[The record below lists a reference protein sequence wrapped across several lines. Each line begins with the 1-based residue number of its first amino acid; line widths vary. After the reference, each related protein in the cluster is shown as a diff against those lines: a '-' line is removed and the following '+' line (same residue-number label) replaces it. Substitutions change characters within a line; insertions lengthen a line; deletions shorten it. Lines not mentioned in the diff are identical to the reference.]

1 MQVNYNISAMIANNA
16 LNTNDNRLA
25 DSIERLSSGLKI
37 ANAKDN
43 PSGLAMSRRMN
54 AQIRGLK
61 QSVNNASD
69 GISIMSTA
77 DGALTEVHEILQ
89 RMSELAIQATN
100 GTNSDNDRKTIQD
113 EIIQLK
119 EEISRIAET
128 TQFNGQNLLDG
139 TFDLRGYATVG
150 DAVAGENVTDP
161 KVIVNDYA
169 SSIEPGYYVIEGI
182 TADFNERIGQ
192 IDIKDMGSEYIK
204 VYKYDPVTNKIDKLT
219 PYMNDAR
226 MIPDGDLLRMETKD
240 GRFIELR
247 IGEVLENAT
256 INLNL
261 TGKGDMTLQIGAN
274 EGVTLNARIPTVSLQ
289 NLGLTYLDYTR
300 TIVDDVEANVTNL
313 TTGDRSGNTPYYDVW
328 LGSKYSTNYYYY
340 YKTIEDNTSD
350 FYKTQDYL
358 DKMQKYSDILNEYYD
373 GYGIQAYKDLAD
385 DISAMLKGQG
395 VDEPFPNT
403 GANLD
408 KQAIVS
414 TFVEK
419 YLVAYTQQNT
429 LDSYNLDEYSDTL
442 ARDIYTILTTDFT
455 GVTPKDESI
464 TIETSAREFL
474 TVFNKAE
481 ELYEAYKGESF
492 MDKIE
497 YTGDVRQDI
506 ENLVDFYGL
515 TKADLDNLKNKYDD
529 GTLTGEDV
537 DQIIN
542 TAKSNFLTQEESNL
556 VASKAAW
563 DVYLS
568 YADYLTQY
576 KDTLDPDN
584 KEEKEIIDEIVE
596 MTDAIARIDAEVDGY
611 YNPIPDSEKVLHFA
625 QEYYIDEDIQK
636 TLDRIM
642 AKEDLTDLKK
652 GRKLYDTLHYS
663 KEKGIIAPN
672 TGADQAI
679 RDVGNAIQKVSNIRS
694 RLGAY
699 QNRLEHTVKS
709 NNIVDENMT
718 AAYSRIMDV
727 DMADEMTVYSTQ
739 QVLSQAGTTML
750 AQANERPSQV
760 LQLLQR

>member
-16 LNTNDNRLA
+16 LNSNDNRLA

-61 QSVNNASD
+61 QSVNNSSD
-69 GISIMSTA
+69 GISIMTTA
-77 DGALTEVHEILQ
+77 DGALTEVHDILQ

-113 EIIQLK
+113 EVDQLK
-119 EEISRIAET
+119 EEIARIAST

-150 DAVAGENVTDP
+150 DVIEGENVTDLN
-161 KVIVNDYA
+161 VTVNDYA
-169 SSIEPGYYVIEGI
+169 NSIEPGYYVIEGI
-182 TADFNERIGQ
+182 SADFNERIGQ
-192 IDIKDMGSEYIK
+192 IDIEDMGSEYIK
-204 VYKYDPVTNKIDKLT
+204 IYKYDPVTNKIDKLT

-226 MIPDGDLLRMETKD
+226 MTTDGDLLRMETKD
-240 GRFIELR
+240 GRYIELR

-274 EGVTLNARIPTVSLQ
+274 EGVTLDARIPTVNLQ

-300 TIVDDVEANVTNL
+300 TIIDDVEANVKNI
-313 TTGDRSGNTPYYDVW
+313 TTGDLSGNTPYYDVW
-328 LGSKYSTNYYYY
+328 LGEKYATNYYYY

-385 DISAMLKGQG
+385 DITNMLKGKG
-395 VDEPFPNT
+395 VDDPFPNT
-403 GANLD
+403 GANLEN
-408 KQAIVS
+408 QTIVS

-464 TIETSAREFL
+464 TIESSAREFL

-492 MDKIE
+492 MDKIT
-497 YTGDVRQDI
+497 YTGDVRQDM
-506 ENLVDFYGL
+506 ENLVEFYGL
-515 TKADLDNLKNKYDD
+515 TKEDLDNLKSKYDD

-537 DQIIN
+537 DQIIS
-542 TAKSNFLTQEESNL
+542 TAKANFLTQEESNL
-556 VASKAAW
+556 IASKAAW
-563 DVYLS
+563 EEYLS
-568 YADYLTQY
+568 YADYLNQY
-576 KDTLDPDN
+576 KDTLDPENVDD
-584 KEEKEIIDEIVE
+584 KKIIDEITK
-596 MTDAIARIDAEVDGY
+596 MTDSIAMIDAELDEY
-611 YNPIPDSEKVLHFA
+611 YNPIPDAEKVAMFA
-625 QEYYIDEDIQK
+625 NEYYIDEDIQK
-636 TLDRIM
+636 TLNRIM
-642 AKEDLTDLKK
+642 AKEDLTDVKK
-652 GRKLYDTLHYS
+652 GRKLYDTLHYA
-663 KEKGIIAPN
+663 KEKGTIAPN

-679 RDVGNAIQKVSNIRS
+679 RDVSTAIQKVSNIRS

>member
-1 MQVNYNISAMIANNA
+1 
-16 LNTNDNRLA
+16 
-25 DSIERLSSGLKI
+25 
-37 ANAKDN
+37 
-43 PSGLAMSRRMN
+43 
-54 AQIRGLK
+54 
-61 QSVNNASD
+61 
-69 GISIMSTA
+69 
-77 DGALTEVHEILQ
+77 
-89 RMSELAIQATN
+89 
-100 GTNSDNDRKTIQD
+100 
-113 EIIQLK
+113 
-119 EEISRIAET
+119 
-128 TQFNGQNLLDG
+128 
-139 TFDLRGYATVG
+139 
-150 DAVAGENVTDP
+150 
-161 KVIVNDYA
+161 
-169 SSIEPGYYVIEGI
+169 
-182 TADFNERIGQ
+182 
-192 IDIKDMGSEYIK
+192 
-204 VYKYDPVTNKIDKLT
+204 
-219 PYMNDAR
+219 
-226 MIPDGDLLRMETKD
+226 
-240 GRFIELR
+240 
-247 IGEVLENAT
+247 
-256 INLNL
+256 
-261 TGKGDMTLQIGAN
+261 
-274 EGVTLNARIPTVSLQ
+274 
-289 NLGLTYLDYTR
+289 
-300 TIVDDVEANVTNL
+300 
-313 TTGDRSGNTPYYDVW
+313 
-328 LGSKYSTNYYYY
+328 
-340 YKTIEDNTSD
+340 
-350 FYKTQDYL
+350 
-358 DKMQKYSDILNEYYD
+358 MQKYSDILNEYYD

>member
-204 VYKYDPVTNKIDKLT
+204 VYKYDPVTNRIDKLT